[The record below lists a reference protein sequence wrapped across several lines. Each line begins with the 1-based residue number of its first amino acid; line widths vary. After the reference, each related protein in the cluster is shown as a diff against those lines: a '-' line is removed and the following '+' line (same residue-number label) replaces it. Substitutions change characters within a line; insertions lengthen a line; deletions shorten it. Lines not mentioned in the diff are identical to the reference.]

1 MRDDSWN
8 LTQVRSRGTACEH
21 FPGHFARYV
30 ITGPWWLF
38 GPNPVSPAGQKLE
51 PFQSKVTL
59 DPALALAEIVAGPV
73 ILLQVIYRGR
83 EPIEFRKLL
92 PDCAYIRAVDDGY
105 GPVTTS
111 VGPNNGRRSWR
122 ESDCP

>member
-73 ILLQVIYRGR
+73 ILLQVIYRQR
-83 EPIEFRKLL
+83 EGQLSFGNCYRIVLTSGLL
-92 PDCAYIRAVDDGY
+92 MMVM
-105 GPVTTS
+105 GPLPPV
-111 VGPNNGRRSWR
+111 
-122 ESDCP
+122 